1 MEEPLCTMPETPKFL
16 EHRSSKSPSVL
27 PRQDRE
33 EILGRG
39 LESDPLNGACTT
51 RVNTKT
57 ETKMRMKWMLT
68 TLMVIAMATLTGAA
82 AHGQD
87 SGAKAKAA
95 GPRVETDAGLSG
107 YATFNKASSG
117 NGTLQTPSNSYG
129 GLIELRQIRSNW
141 FGYEMAVNDNLAAQK
156 YVPNPGACLLACA
169 NPPTSMSADAVEF
182 TIDYI
187 VSHQM
192 GKLRPFAVGGAGFF
206 ITVPAS
212 TPYGNNTVV
221 RGAYVAGGGLDY
233 SISDHLGIRL
243 QYRETFYKAPNNS
256 SIYPATGVLTTTGEP
271 MGGVFY
277 RF

>member
-1 MEEPLCTMPETPKFL
+1 
-16 EHRSSKSPSVL
+16 
-27 PRQDRE
+27 
-33 EILGRG
+33 
-39 LESDPLNGACTT
+39 
-51 RVNTKT
+51 VNTKT

-95 GPRVETDAGLSG
+95 RPGVETDAGLSG

-117 NGTLQTPSNSYG
+117 NGTQQTPTNSFG

-206 ITVPAS
+206 ITIPAS
-212 TPYGNNTVV
+212 RSVCGGRRTGLQHQRSSGHPASIPRDVLQGAQHFLHLPGNG
-221 RGAYVAGGGLDY
+221 RA
-233 SISDHLGIRL
+233 DHDRRADGRRVLPL
-243 QYRETFYKAPNNS
+243 L
-256 SIYPATGVLTTTGEP
+256 TG
-271 MGGVFY
+271 F
-277 RF
+277 RI